1 MVKKL
6 PESLQGSGK
15 KWELYED
22 VDYEAFWDDPVQTR
36 QDRLEK
42 YLTSRLLPLS
52 GHRIIDVGCGY
63 GRLYPCYKDRF
74 STVILFD
81 GSVQLLKKARS
92 QLTGMAYLVAGDIN
106 KIPFKDSAFDCV
118 LMIRVLQ
125 HVKELGCT
133 MSEISRILCGGG
145 SFVFSYHNKRNAH
158 RILKRIFRQ
167 EKDNPY
173 SLQSREVSPALLSHH
188 PVFIKLNLEQAGF
201 TSPSYLGA
209 VYIKQLADIEEKIS
223 TEVPAGARWSS
234 LMGKLLAAPWLI
246 GTSKKR
252 IGSKLEPGND
262 LIDILVC
269 PICKSPLQQEKNGFC
284 CRACQRQFPFRDGI
298 LDFRPY

>member
-22 VDYEAFWDDPVQTR
+22 VDYEAFWDDPAQIR

-42 YLTSRLLPLS
+42 HLISRLLPLS

-92 QLTGMAYLVAGDIN
+92 QLTGMAYFVAGDIN
-106 KIPFKDSAFDCV
+106 NIPFKDSAFDCV

-125 HVKELGCT
+125 HVSELGST
-133 MSEISRILCGGG
+133 LSEISRILSKGG

-158 RILKRIFRQ
+158 RILKWIFRQ

-188 PVFIKLNLEQAGF
+188 PVFIKLNLEQVGF
-201 TSPSYLGA
+201 TNPSYLGA
-209 VYIKQLADIEEKIS
+209 VYIRQLADIKEKIS
-223 TEVPAGARWSS
+223 TKVPSGSRWSS

-252 IGSKLEPGND
+252 IGSEAELGND
-262 LIDILVC
+262 LINILVC
-269 PICKSPLQQEKNGFC
+269 PICKSSLQEENNGFF
-284 CRACQRQFPFRDGI
+284 CRACRRQFPFREGI
-298 LDFRPY
+298 LDFRP